1 MRGSVKEKN
10 ILSPKTVFIVDDEP
24 LLGEIAEVILN
35 SEGYLTRR
43 FLSPFDL
50 LDAIEPGSFAPQIVV
65 TDYLMNGM
73 NGLELIRRL
82 RQSCPD
88 IRIVLVSGT
97 ISECLASS
105 SVDTRPDYFLAK
117 PYQVTS
123 LIHAVEAAL
132 APDPHS
138 ETAAT

>member
-24 LLGEIAEVILN
+24 LLAEIAEVILN

-43 FLSPFDL
+43 FVSPFDL
-50 LDAIEPGSFAPQIVV
+50 LDAIEPGAIVPHVVV
-65 TDYLMNGM
+65 TDFLMNGM

-82 RQSCPD
+82 RQASPL
-88 IRIVLVSGT
+88 IRVVLVSGT
-97 ISECLASS
+97 VSESLAAA
-105 SVDTRPDYFLAK
+105 DTEGRPDYFLAK

-138 ETAAT
+138 ETAST

>member
-1 MRGSVKEKN
+1 MRGSVNEKN
-10 ILSPKTVFIVDDEP
+10 IISPKTVFVVDDEP
-24 LLGEIAEVILN
+24 LLAEIAEVILN

-50 LDAIEPGSFAPQIVV
+50 LDAIEPGSHVPHVVV

-82 RQSCPD
+82 RQTSPL

-97 ISECLASS
+97 VSESLATSD
-105 SVDTRPDYFLAK
+105 VDSRPDYFLAK

-138 ETAAT
+138 ETAST